1 VSRQRGIGP
10 YIAWYLHSMVLAR
23 VPSLVVVESKDGT
36 ISVALAFAGHQ
47 EGDVVVSSLTKL
59 STCLVTIS
67 LHVMAFNFQI
77 IQFMHSSIWNN
88 LKSPNV
94 IHQRWLEKCLK
105 RTKQEYERL
114 QM

>member
-1 VSRQRGIGP
+1 
-10 YIAWYLHSMVLAR
+10 MAR
-23 VPSLVVVESKDGT
+23 VPSLVVVESKDGRV
-36 ISVALAFAGHQ
+36 SVALAFAGHR

-59 STCLVTIS
+59 STCLVIIS
-67 LHVMAFNFQI
+67 LHGMTFNFQI